1 MIYVCWGPAF
11 LDPNLVR
18 FDLPPIL
25 QVFYVNWLRI
35 YLLRFCFLTLL
46 SLFLAK
52 SPGIINGLSSL
63 FIPFVKCICHRFVLY
78 QVSS

>member
-11 LDPNLVR
+11 LESNLVR
-18 FDLPPIL
+18 FDLPPICKSSML
-25 QVFYVNWLRI
+25 IGCAI

-52 SPGIINGLSSL
+52 SPGIINDLSSL
-63 FIPFVKCICHRFVLY
+63 FTPFVKCICHRFVLY

>member
-11 LDPNLVR
+11 LEPNLVR

-25 QVFYVNWLRI
+25 QVFYVNWLRHI
-35 YLLRFCFLTLL
+35 LITFFLTLL

-63 FIPFVKCICHRFVLY
+63 FIPFVKCICHQFVLY